1 MIKKY
6 YICDVK
12 SNIFHMKQIL
22 NLLLILSIIAF
33 VACNRRTKAEMSDS
47 FYKAVSYIEKDP
59 QKAANFLDVMS
70 ADTLNMKSASRLYYW
85 LYKTYADDEAHH
97 GTIPLQRAELLLE
110 AYGRMGVD
118 SLYVLSLYLK
128 GGAYRDIGDIP
139 QAAEY
144 YVRTIDEAKR
154 CKLKNNAVTL
164 RSYVQLAKCYEQT
177 QMYQSAVNVLLEA
190 EKQIPYGKNVI
201 DELLANNYKELHQ
214 YQTATSY
221 LEKLYKQKGLSAQK
235 RNEIVTELLPLYIL
249 LKDEAKVRLYE
260 PLLLNINEEALSVDK
275 VVVLNEAKALL
286 YEYKQ
291 DTNSAMSYWHKVLQ
305 SEQLVQSQ
313 NAAKHLLQLSIKKN
327 DARNGMNYAKLY
339 QELTDSVMQHI
350 ELQQMGK
357 ASSTYNYQLQQ
368 RKAMVAERKSK
379 QTMFVAFLICG
390 AMLMMVVI
398 LALWFI
404 QNKLHHQKE
413 ISAKQIIIDNMQE
426 TTMSLQAELQQLHD
440 NDYQQATAYFPNLKQ
455 RLLDVDGEM
464 PTQLW
469 GMLVQAVDVI
479 FPQLSVNIKR
489 LWPEVPDRQRKMLY
503 LLCIGIPS
511 KHISVLL
518 NTSPQNVFGHKKR
531 IVQRLSGSETP
542 SAHDEKQIFYKLRG
556 EMAN

>member
-1 MIKKY
+1 
-6 YICDVK
+6 
-12 SNIFHMKQIL
+12 MKQLL
-22 NLLLILSIIAF
+22 NLLLILSVIAF

-47 FYKAVSYIEKDP
+47 FYKAVSYIEKEP

-70 ADTLNMKSASRLYYW
+70 ADTLNMKPASRLYYW
-85 LYKTYADDEAHH
+85 LYKTYADDEARH
-97 GTIPLQRAELLLE
+97 GTIPLQRAEFLFE

-128 GGAYRDIGDIP
+128 GGAYRDIGDMP
-139 QAAEY
+139 QAAECY
-144 YVRTIDEAKR
+144 ARTIDEAKR
-154 CKLKNNAVTL
+154 CNLNNAVVL

-201 DELLANNYKELHQ
+201 DALLANNYKELHQ
-214 YQTATSY
+214 YKTAAFY
-221 LEKLYKQKGLSAQK
+221 FEKLYKQKGLSAQK
-235 RNEIVTELLPLYIL
+235 RNEIVAELLPLYIL

-260 PLLLNINEEALSVDK
+260 PLLLNTNEEALSADK
-275 VVVLNEAKALL
+275 VVALNEAKALL

-291 DTNSAMSYWHKVLQ
+291 DLNSAMACWHKVLQ
-305 SEQLVQSQ
+305 SKQPIQSQ

-327 DARNGMNYAKLY
+327 DAQNGMNYAKLY
-339 QELTDSVMQHI
+339 QELTDSVMQHV
-350 ELQQMGK
+350 ELQQMAK
-357 ASSTYNYQLQQ
+357 ASRTYNYQLQQ
-368 RKAMVAERKSK
+368 RKAMIAERESK
-379 QTMFVAFLICG
+379 QTLFVAFLICG
-390 AMLMMVVI
+390 AMLMIVVI

-404 QNKLHHQKE
+404 QNKLQHQKE
-413 ISAKQIIIDNMQE
+413 ISAKQTIIDNMQE
-426 TTMSLQAELQQLHD
+426 TAMSLQAELQQLHD

-531 IVQRLSGSETP
+531 IMQRLSKKEVVNT
-542 SAHDEKQIFYKLRG
+542 HEEKELLYKLRG
-556 EMAN
+556 EMAK

>member
-1 MIKKY
+1 MFRL
-6 YICDVK
+6 C
-12 SNIFHMKQIL
+12 
-22 NLLLILSIIAF
+22 LLCYRF
-33 VACNRRTKAEMSDS
+33 
-47 FYKAVSYIEKDP
+47 
-59 QKAANFLDVMS
+59 
-70 ADTLNMKSASRLYYW
+70 SASALF
-85 LYKTYADDEAHH
+85 
-97 GTIPLQRAELLLE
+97 
-110 AYGRMGVD
+110 
-118 SLYVLSLYLK
+118 
-128 GGAYRDIGDIP
+128 
-139 QAAEY
+139 
-144 YVRTIDEAKR
+144 RTRSGIFVR
-154 CKLKNNAVTL
+154 CKSK
-164 RSYVQLAKCYEQT
+164 
-177 QMYQSAVNVLLEA
+177 
-190 EKQIPYGKNVI
+190 
-201 DELLANNYKELHQ
+201 
-214 YQTATSY
+214 
-221 LEKLYKQKGLSAQK
+221 
-235 RNEIVTELLPLYIL
+235 
-249 LKDEAKVRLYE
+249 
-260 PLLLNINEEALSVDK
+260 
-275 VVVLNEAKALL
+275 L

-291 DTNSAMSYWHKVLQ
+291 GINSAMSYWHKVLQ

-379 QTMFVAFLICG
+379 QTLFVAFLICG
-390 AMLMMVVI
+390 AMLIMVVI

-440 NDYQQATAYFPNLKQ
+440 NDYQQATAYFPNLRQ